1 MATKKEIS
9 AFFNHLDVETCLE
22 TISDRIKIQKLVY
35 LAEVFGL
42 DTGFSF
48 TWYVYGPYSPELT
61 KVMFDSTN
69 GRSSGLGETKS
80 DLKKIQ
86 ALKDYLGDDIQS
98 SDKLELVASLHYV
111 LSIALKTDSSE
122 QDALDLFYDEKPQ
135 FSEKLVRSYLPKV
148 KKLLK

>member
-1 MATKKEIS
+1 LATKKEIS
-9 AFFNHLDVETCLE
+9 AFFNHLDVETSLE

-48 TWYVYGPYSPELT
+48 TWYVYGPYSPGLT

-86 ALKDYLGDDIQS
+86 AMKDYLGDDIQS
-98 SDKLELVASLHYV
+98 SEKLELVY
-111 LSIALKTDSSE
+111 LSKTFEIKKTWIVISIGALVISIIAL
-122 QDALDLFYDEKPQ
+122 FKPT
-135 FSEKLVRSYLPKV
+135 S
-148 KKLLK
+148 